1 MITWR
6 GRAPTG
12 KLVLPAVYHD
22 ALLTCAYGHVAA
34 QHTDLVHGAVGIPDV
49 AVMAGQAGDIGPRD
63 ISWPRLWLGGEEAI
77 EELLAQ
83 RADDLAGLGACAFV
97 VEGH

>member
-49 AVMAGQAGDIGPRD
+49 AVITGQ
-63 ISWPRLWLGGEEAI
+63 I